1 MTRTPPRQRAQMRTH
16 AGSSDDQTRARLL
29 EAAGQIFAEEGY
41 HWAKIRAICVRAN
54 ANVAS
59 VNYHFGDKLGLYREV
74 LRRSIASAV
83 DESRLSLIQS
93 TLDPREKL
101 RIFVETILSA
111 VFEHER
117 PAWHVKLM
125 LQEMAQPTPALD
137 VIVDQLIRPKYRLL
151 CQIVGAILGC
161 PADTQLAQLCAH
173 SVIGQVRHYLIAGDV
188 IGRIWPEF
196 SFDRRTFELVVNHIL
211 TFSFAGMEAL
221 RRREPQAKRRLR

>member
-1 MTRTPPRQRAQMRTH
+1 MRTN

-93 TLDPREKL
+93 TSDPREKL

-137 VIVDQLIRPKYRLL
+137 VILEQLIRPKYRLL
-151 CQIVGAILGC
+151 CQIVGAILDS
-161 PADTQLAQLCAH
+161 PSDAQLSQLCAH

-221 RRREPQAKRRLR
+221 RQREPHVKRRSR